1 MLDMFKKIIL
11 KFEKHLAMIS
21 LYMLFI
27 FLFIYVG
34 AYNEGREFYN
44 LAISI
49 DYKIPFN
56 PHFVWTYI
64 LYYIVALMPVMVV
77 EDIHEFRRMVGAYLM
92 MYFVGFLTFILFP
105 VKMIRPELTGDG
117 YSLWLLKK
125 IYNADNGYNC
135 FPSLHVA
142 NAFLASFFSF
152 RFNRTYGAV
161 VYLMAFLITIS
172 TLFIKQHYILDLV
185 AGILLA
191 CFVYR
196 FSYFKFSSQ
205 RVRSELKKFREV
217 IENV

>member
-1 MLDMFKKIIL
+1 MLGMLKKIIL
-11 KFEKHLAMIS
+11 KFEKHLTMIL

-27 FLFIYVG
+27 FLFMYVG

-44 LAISI
+44 LAIPI

-64 LYYIVALMPVMVV
+64 LYYIIALMPVMVV

-92 MYFVGFLTFILFP
+92 MYFMGFLTFILFP
-105 VKMIRPELTGDG
+105 VKMIRPELIGDG
-117 YSLWLLKK
+117 YSMWLLKK

-135 FPSLHVA
+135 FPSMHVA

-152 RFNRTYGAV
+152 RFNRNYGII

-172 TLFIKQHYILDLV
+172 TLFIKQHYIIDLV

-191 CFVYR
+191 YFVYK
-196 FSYFKFSSQ
+196 FSYFKLSSK
-205 RVRSELKKFREV
+205 RVRSELKRFREV
-217 IENV
+217 IEGV